1 MRKIEIAGTG
11 LTLQRSKNA
20 PDKTESVLE
29 YVSIWRIFI
38 KLINVLR
45 VVRAS
50 RYTAMQ
56 ESFPNTIRNGGCF
69 FHVRILCIE
78 FAPRFVSGGRC
89 IAVDP
94 PIGLNGRFRRIV
106 LILAKKI
113 ARTEPEWNRFATVGN
128 PFSNPEDHRACGAWP
143 SGPVR

>member
-1 MRKIEIAGTG
+1 MGGLRKIEIAGTG

-29 YVSIWRIFI
+29 YVSILRIFI

-50 RYTAMQ
+50 RYTAVQ

-78 FAPRFVSGGRC
+78 FAP
-89 IAVDP
+89 
-94 PIGLNGRFRRIV
+94 
-106 LILAKKI
+106 
-113 ARTEPEWNRFATVGN
+113 
-128 PFSNPEDHRACGAWP
+128 
-143 SGPVR
+143 